1 MARSLGSTQRVVRSI
16 PDRSGHNYTKTSAGG
31 KARAA
36 SATRYMDE
44 KERTQLYTLEDG
56 LLRETE
62 RVEAAARIEDTT
74 TKYQQHLVFTTQLP
88 GEAEVDRQRAA
99 LLVAQAVQERRPD
112 AEIYAVAVHQQDGG
126 NVHVHICFGTD
137 TTLRRGPK
145 GIWCTSSTRRT
156 SWNGIWAASWVCT
169 RSSTRTGTI
178 TRARTSNRSAAAG
191 ARWNWTRRITA
202 AGHGDSVNASRS
214 ASTTEAGSGNEDSS
228 ALAQCRC

>member
-1 MARSLGSTQRVVRSI
+1 MARSMSSTQRVVRSI

-137 TTLRRGPK
+137 TTLRRGAE
-145 GIWCTSSTRRT
+145 GDLVHFQHQAYELERHLGRELGLYQEQHQDRHHHQGEDQQQERSGGRT
-156 SWNGIWAASWVCT
+156 LELDPEDYGS
-169 RSSTRTGTI
+169 
-178 TRARTSNRSAAAG
+178 G
-191 ARWNWTRRITA
+191 ARRQREREQERQYDRGWER
-202 AGHGDSVNASRS
+202 
-214 ASTTEAGSGNEDSS
+214 
-228 ALAQCRC
+228 

>member
-1 MARSLGSTQRVVRSI
+1 MARAMSSTQRVVRSI
-16 PDRSGHNYTKTSAGG
+16 PDRSGNNYTKTSAGG

-62 RVEAAARIEDTT
+62 RVEAAARIEDTQ

-99 LLVAQAVQERRPD
+99 LLVAQAVQERRAD

-126 NVHVHICFGTD
+126 NVS
-137 TTLRRGPK
+137 TLR
-145 GIWCTSSTRRT
+145 
-156 SWNGIWAASWVCT
+156 
-169 RSSTRTGTI
+169 
-178 TRARTSNRSAAAG
+178 
-191 ARWNWTRRITA
+191 
-202 AGHGDSVNASRS
+202 
-214 ASTTEAGSGNEDSS
+214 
-228 ALAQCRC
+228 